1 MKKKNIIALLL
12 IPFLIASLSIVT
24 IKTTYHAVEI
34 DIQSIDWDY
43 GDYEPFKLSNSMYKL
58 SAKGI
63 MPNAYAASD
72 GNELVWSV
80 KNKDGEEE
88 PYAEIV
94 YQNGKYYL
102 KTNKEG
108 EVVVT
113 CSNAKGTVFR
123 SMTGIIYDKGAII
136 LQPSIKG
143 SQNNIDSKI
152 YYGEYDLVNGQKQAA
167 SVQMEVKTIPSTL
180 KNSLRVKE
188 EQNVSFDIDNQVA
201 TITGLGDASFTL
213 TCDAEDIQDVSYSF
227 SVVDEG
233 VNVYTYSDL
242 IACTNKSAGG
252 EIVVLRKSFE
262 SKENAYKHNSDGKV
276 LFSGGT
282 PVLKE
287 NNVECYGNYNFTTEK
302 FQFSETNGDVYSFET
317 TFNQNYIQQW
327 NQFASANAGYSPVS
341 NRVYAGLR
349 IQKDFYG
356 NGYTLN
362 LHNLTY
368 PYEYIDMSDGNG
380 GTVRVVHLT
389 KDNLFRGPKTFYT
402 LGDPNN
408 LPLVSALGQD
418 NVSMYVDGNGIT
430 VNDVNVKNCDFGNR
444 YANMDTVGNV
454 MEIHGDN
461 VTVKNSKLS
470 NGRNVLRS
478 FSSMNLTVKNCML
491 SFARN
496 FLFVAGAN
504 EYVSVEPD
512 TIKSL
517 PNADLSVGDMKNV
530 KLEDYFQKEADG
542 DNILCNFLTNVF
554 QGEDRT
560 KMQERLDG
568 IQKALSA
575 IEEVE
580 GQYKGSTVIEDVFFY
595 RSGIASI
602 CMESLFNGP
611 FLYSASPSLL
621 TDMFALIKDGEKA
634 IIPYTPT
641 YVSGTSY
648 PVKVDV
654 KGKTRFYDYK
664 TSETLELDGLI
675 DENISAIVNSLELY
689 DGEITIDDIFPLK
702 PMFMKGVRSLGG
714 VFKADDKENVSVPVA
729 YYGGGMNLSVVSFD
743 EIENANNY
751 TAEFDVD
758 ITGEYLKM
766 VGGASQLAQMKNIML
781 RTVTT
786 VTGFEP
792 FTFRAVKNGYLY
804 GETPKVFDLIE
815 NAKGE

>member
-12 IPFLIASLSIVT
+12 IPFLIASLCIVT
-24 IKTTYHAVEI
+24 VKTTYHAVDV
-34 DIQSIDWDY
+34 DIQSIAWEY
-43 GDYEPFKLSNSMYKL
+43 EDYEPFKLSDSLYKL
-58 SAKGI
+58 SAKGV
-63 MPNAYAASD
+63 MPNSYAVSD
-72 GNELVWSV
+72 GNDLVWSV
-80 KNKDGEEE
+80 KNKKDDGE
-88 PYAEIV
+88 PCAEIV
-94 YQNGKYYL
+94 FQNGNYYL
-102 KTNKEG
+102 KTMQEG

-113 CSNAKGTVFR
+113 CSNRKGTVFR
-123 SMTGIIYDKGAII
+123 SMTGIVYDKGAII
-136 LQPSIKG
+136 LQPSVKS
-143 SQNNIDSKI
+143 SQNNIDSKL
-152 YYGEYDLVNGQKQAA
+152 YYGEYDLVNGQKKAA
-167 SVQMEVKTIPSTL
+167 SVQMELKTIPTTL
-180 KNSLRVKE
+180 FNSLRVADEK
-188 EQNVSFDIDNQVA
+188 NVRFDIERQTA
-201 TITGLGDASFTL
+201 TITGNGDASFTL
-213 TCDAEDIQDVSYSF
+213 TCDAEGGLDVSYSF
-227 SVVDEG
+227 QVVDEG

-242 IACTNKSAGG
+242 IACTNKSAKG

-262 SKENAYKHNSDGKV
+262 SKENAYKHTADGKV
-276 LFSGGT
+276 VFSGGE
-282 PVLKE
+282 PVVKE
-287 NNVECYGNYNFTTEK
+287 NNVACYGAYNFTTEK
-302 FQFSETNGDVYSFET
+302 FNFSESKGDVYSFET
-317 TFNQNYIQQW
+317 TFNQSYIQQW
-327 NQFASANAGYSPVS
+327 NQFASAHTGYSPIT

-349 IQKDFYG
+349 VQKDFYG

-389 KDNLFRGPKTFYT
+389 KDNLFRGPKPFYT

-418 NVSMYVDGNGIT
+418 NVGMYVDGDGIT
-430 VNDVNVKNCDFGNR
+430 VNDVNVKNCDFGDR
-444 YANMDTVGNV
+444 YANLDTVGNV
-454 MEIHGDN
+454 MEIHGDD
-461 VTVKNSKLS
+461 VVVKNSRLS

-504 EYVSVEPD
+504 EYVSVNPSEQ
-512 TIKSL
+512 KSVL
-517 PNADLSVGDMKNV
+517 H
-530 KLEDYFQKEADG
+530 ADG
-542 DNILCNFLTNVF
+542 RVQNAKLGEFLSKGKDGDTMLCAFLTSAF
-554 QGEDRT
+554 QTETARAQ
-560 KMQERLDG
+560 MQAQLTS
-568 IQKALSA
+568 IQNALSA
-575 IEEVE
+575 TEAVE

-602 CMESLFNGP
+602 CMETLFNGP
-611 FLYSASPSLL
+611 FLYSASPSLI
-621 TDMFALIKDGEKA
+621 TDMFSMIKDGEKA

-641 YVSGTSY
+641 QVSGISY

-675 DENISAIVNSLELY
+675 DENISAIVNSIGLY

-702 PMFMKGVRSLGG
+702 PMFMRGASARGG
-714 VFKADDKENVSVPVA
+714 THTADGKANVSVPVA
-729 YYGGGMNLSVVSFD
+729 YYGGGTNLSVVNFD
-743 EIENANNY
+743 GIENAKNY

-766 VGGASQLAQMKNIML
+766 GGGSSELAQMKNVML

-804 GETPKVFDLIE
+804 GETPSVFELIE